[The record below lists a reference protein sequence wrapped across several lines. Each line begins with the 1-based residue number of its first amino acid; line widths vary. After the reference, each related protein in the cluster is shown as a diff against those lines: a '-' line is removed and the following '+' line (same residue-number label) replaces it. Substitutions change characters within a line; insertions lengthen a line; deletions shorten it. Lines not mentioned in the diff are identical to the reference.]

1 MENNEKKP
9 VPLTFIHGERIDV
22 DNARVSFHGNNVDL
36 AVLLAII
43 IKDLVS
49 NGLGKALIYRA
60 VHEGIKTGKKEKR
73 GKK

>member
-1 MENNEKKP
+1 MENNEKQP
-9 VPLTFIHGERIDV
+9 FPLTFIHGERISV
-22 DNARVSFHGNNVDL
+22 DNARVSYHGSNVDL

-49 NGLGKALIYRA
+49 GGLEKNLVYRA
-60 VHEGIKTGKKEKR
+60 VHEGIKKAKKEKR